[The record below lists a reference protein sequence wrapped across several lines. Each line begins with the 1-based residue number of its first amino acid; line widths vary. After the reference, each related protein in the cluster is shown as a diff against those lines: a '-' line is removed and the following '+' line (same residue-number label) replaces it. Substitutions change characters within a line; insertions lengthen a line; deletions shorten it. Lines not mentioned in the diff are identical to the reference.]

1 MKNRITLKKRSD
13 PRKFAIPCTVKGIEF
28 PHALCDTG
36 ASVSILPRV
45 MADNLGLKVEP
56 SKESFNFVDCSQRS
70 SGAIVRD
77 LEVQIGNALV
87 PVDFYILDINLNW
100 TSSLLLRRA
109 FLSTVGATSSRRIDD
124 PGLIAACHCGAEY
137 ETKYYASIENHTATS
152 IHSAKQ
158 KSIDIHKE
166 ESIDSSQAIWRMTTT
181 IPPWWYTPRIPT
193 RDTLHTEENATSI
206 DKNIPTSIDTHHH
219 QTNRK
224 RASTDIAYY
233 PSINTG
239 VDRAREGDYS
249 IGSWADDHYHESYA
263 VETAV
268 HEPEVD
274 EPHEGPTE
282 AASIDTSTS
291 SPIDTGRISEQ
302 KEFEGV
308 LNGYG
313 KVDRLPIT
321 STLAEK
327 V

>member
-45 MADNLGLKVEP
+45 MADNLD
-56 SKESFNFVDCSQRS
+56 S
-70 SGAIVRD
+70 I
-77 LEVQIGNALV
+77 
-87 PVDFYILDINLNW
+87 PVIKPQ
-100 TSSLLLRRA
+100 
-109 FLSTVGATSSRRIDD
+109 TSSRRIDD